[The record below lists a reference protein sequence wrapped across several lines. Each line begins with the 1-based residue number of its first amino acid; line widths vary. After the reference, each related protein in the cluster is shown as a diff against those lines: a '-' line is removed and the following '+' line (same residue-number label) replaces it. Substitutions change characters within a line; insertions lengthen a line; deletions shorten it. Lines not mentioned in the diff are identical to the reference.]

1 MALSIGI
8 VGLPNVGKSTLFN
21 ALTNAKAEAA
31 NYPFCTI
38 DKNEGIVPLIDKRV
52 DYLGQLFNTQKK
64 VYTTVTFVDIAG
76 LVKGASK
83 GEGLGNKFLSHIR
96 EVNAI
101 AQVVR
106 VFEDSN
112 ITHIGEIDPIRDI
125 EIILTELILCD
136 IETATNRLEKTK
148 RSLKGGKIKEAEKEM
163 EVLEKLIP
171 YLNEGKT
178 ALSFGLTDTEKL
190 ALQPL
195 FLLTIKPMLI
205 VANVSEN
212 DISDVSKNENYKK
225 LEKYAQE
232 NNMEIV
238 PFSARIE
245 SELQELSE
253 EERAPYLE
261 ELGITE
267 SGIDR
272 LAHAGYKLLNLIT
285 FLTAGEKECRAWTV
299 RDGAKAPEAAGVIH
313 SDFER
318 GFISAEVVAY
328 EKLIECGNFVKAK
341 EAGTVRIEGKEYFM
355 KEGDT
360 VIFRFNV

>member
-1 MALSIGI
+1 MALSVGI

-21 ALTNAKAEAA
+21 ALTNAHAEAA

-52 DYLGQLFNTQKK
+52 DELGKLFNTQKK

-76 LVKGASK
+76 LVKGASR

-106 VFEDSN
+106 IFEDDN
-112 ITHIGEIDPIRDI
+112 VTHIGSIDPIRDI
-125 EIILTELILCD
+125 EIVLTELILAD
-136 IETATNRLEKTK
+136 IETASNRLERTK
-148 RSLKGGKIKEAEKEM
+148 KSIKGGKIKEAEKEI
-163 EVLEKLIP
+163 EILEKLIP

-178 ALSFGLTDTEKL
+178 ALSFDLTETEKL
-190 ALQPL
+190 VLRPL

-205 VANVSEN
+205 AANVSE
-212 DISDVSKNENYKK
+212 DDLLDVEKNENYKS
-225 LEKYAQE
+225 LAKYAKD
-232 NNMEIV
+232 NGMEIV
-238 PFSARIE
+238 SFSAKIE
-245 SELQELSE
+245 AELQELSD
-253 EERAPYLE
+253 EERGVFLE

-267 SGIDR
+267 SGVER
-272 LAHAGYKLLNLIT
+272 LAHAGYKLLDLIT

-299 RDGAKAPEAAGVIH
+299 RNAAKAPEAAGVIH

-318 GFISAEVVAY
+318 GFISAEVVQY
-328 EKLIECGNFVKAK
+328 EKLMECGSFVKAK
-341 EAGTVRIEGKEYFM
+341 ESGIVRIEGKEYIM